1 MTWKEYIAKF
11 DEDGW
16 YAPQKSQELVRCKDC
31 KHRMHNKTCIRAMKK
46 KADDGYCDE
55 AERKEE

>member
-1 MTWKEYIAKF
+1 MIWKEYIAKF

-16 YAPQKSQELVRCKDC
+16 YSPQKSRELVRCKDC